1 MRSMKGMTMWLDTMI
16 ESAMDSTMIIEV
28 AEEKPPMKANSAS
41 SSWPAASGRV
51 STNMSGLDP
60 AGMLVSP

>member
-1 MRSMKGMTMWLDTMI
+1 MRSMKGMTMWFETMI
-16 ESAMDSTMIIEV
+16 DSAMDSTMIIEV
-28 AEEKPPMKANSAS
+28 ADEKPPMKANSAS
-41 SSWPAASGRV
+41 SSCPAARGSV